1 MNHHSKDGP
10 HIILFD
16 GVCNFCNYWVNFI
29 LKRDKKNYFKF
40 ASLQSESG
48 QALLK
53 KNGLP
58 RDDFDSFILIAENKI
73 YKKSEAAF
81 IVAKRL
87 SGISK
92 IILPFKILP
101 TRFTDLVYDF
111 IANNRYKFFG
121 KREFCRIPS
130 PDEKNRFI

>member
-58 RDDFDSFILIAENKI
+58 KDDFDSFILIAENKI

-111 IANNRYKFFG
+111 IANNRYEFFG

>member
-58 RDDFDSFILIAENKI
+58 KDDFDSFILIAENKI